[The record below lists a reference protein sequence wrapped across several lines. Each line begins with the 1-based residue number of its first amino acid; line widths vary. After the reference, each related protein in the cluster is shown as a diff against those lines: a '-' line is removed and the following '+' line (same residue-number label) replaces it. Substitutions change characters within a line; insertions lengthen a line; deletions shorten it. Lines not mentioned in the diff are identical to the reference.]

1 MGMKII
7 HIVAEKEQASAFN
20 KALHENSSKKCFIL
34 HFYMK
39 GCYHC
44 DNLEPKMKR
53 LEDYMSK
60 KSKYDNVTLGKINA
74 EMMNEVNVENVH
86 AFPTIKMMN
95 RGQTHEY
102 TGAPEEPEILK
113 WIDSLLEHNTAGA
126 VHSATHKRKG
136 SARKGRTR
144 KAKGK
149 PTPTP
154 RVKTHKAT
162 ARKVKVKGKTRK
174 AKGKGKTKGKGK
186 AKGKGKK

>member
-1 MGMKII
+1 MRMKII
-7 HIVAEKEQASAFN
+7 HIVAEKEQANAFN
-20 KALHENSSKKCFIL
+20 KELHENSAKKCFIL

-53 LEDYMSK
+53 LVDYMTK

-113 WIDSLLEHNTAGA
+113 WIDSLLKRDTAGA
-126 VHSATHKRKG
+126 VHTASHKRKNKT
-136 SARKGRTR
+136 RKGKTR

-149 PTPTP
+149 PAS

-162 ARKVKVKGKTRK
+162 ARKVKGKGKTR
-174 AKGKGKTKGKGK
+174 KTKGKGK
-186 AKGKGKK
+186 SKGKGNGKK